1 MKTEFAK
8 IKEIVASI
16 DEDIEKFYDNGNKS
30 AGIRARVGLQ
40 DIKKIAQKI
49 RLDISEVRKSL

>member
-16 DEDIEKFYDNGNKS
+16 DEDIEKFYDKGNKS
-30 AGIRARVGLQ
+30 AGIRARVCLQ

>member
-16 DEDIEKFYDNGNKS
+16 DEDIEKFYDKGNKS

-40 DIKKIAQKI
+40 DIKKIAQQI
-49 RLDISEVRKSL
+49 RLDISEVRKTL

>member
-16 DEDIEKFYDNGNKS
+16 DEDIEKFYDKGNKS

>member
-30 AGIRARVGLQ
+30 DGIRARVGLQ